1 MVYNIYMSSSWV
13 CDIIIERIDIKM
25 RQKDETKQ
33 AEIMRALYSMRN
45 TGHFPSLEVEEESL
59 WQEVTQLLRTS
70 VLFSESPLMKARILI
85 FQDWEKFSLSYRMG
99 ETTKTWRGSSHWST
113 TPIVLAPLGTVPW
126 GTAIVPST
134 ARQILL
140 MRLGFWKSSL
150 SLPEE

>member
-1 MVYNIYMSSSWV
+1 
-13 CDIIIERIDIKM
+13 M

-99 ETTKTWRGSSHWST
+99 GDDKNLKRQFALEYNPNRISTLRNRAVRNGYRTKYS
-113 TPIVLAPLGTVPW
+113 PPD
-126 GTAIVPST
+126 
-134 ARQILL
+134 ILL

>member
-70 VLFSESPLMKARILI
+70 VLFSESPLMKARTGKSSPSAIG
-85 FQDWEKFSLSYRMG
+85 WA

>member
-1 MVYNIYMSSSWV
+1 M

-85 FQDWEKFSLSYRMG
+85 FQDWEKFSLSYR
-99 ETTKTWRGSSHWST
+99 KRRKKK
-113 TPIVLAPLGTVPW
+113 P
-126 GTAIVPST
+126 
-134 ARQILL
+134 
-140 MRLGFWKSSL
+140 GFLKVRASCLISL
-150 SLPEE
+150 VYLS